1 MLWWAVGGVGHTSPP
16 GPAWRR
22 IGGQS
27 QLSNGNFAGQL
38 FDAFSRWYVPMQL
51 R

>member
-1 MLWWAVGGVGHTSPP
+1 
-16 GPAWRR
+16 
-22 IGGQS
+22 
-27 QLSNGNFAGQL
+27 LSNCNFAGQL